1 MRTSWNRS
9 LAGIVLGV
17 VLGASRFASAEAEE
31 ESFVD
36 RLGGHFGVA
45 IPIVSVADGHATT
58 VDEYTVIAVPMG
70 IGLRNAVGPLAFD
83 MELVPSV
90 AEGHDVDVTIHPG
103 LIYPGKF
110 AAVGLRAAF
119 EVDSNAYGFTAL
131 LARPIQI
138 GELGSFFIEL
148 DVPVRFP
155 PGPVGSVVGVATHVG
170 IAF

>member
-1 MRTSWNRS
+1 
-9 LAGIVLGV
+9 
-17 VLGASRFASAEAEE
+17 
-31 ESFVD
+31 
-36 RLGGHFGVA
+36 
-45 IPIVSVADGHATT
+45 
-58 VDEYTVIAVPMG
+58 
-70 IGLRNAVGPLAFD
+70 

-90 AEGHDVDVTIHPG
+90 AEGHDVDLTIHPG

-138 GELGSFFIEL
+138 GEFVTLFIEL

-155 PGPVGSVVGVATHVG
+155 AGPVGSVVGVATHVG
-170 IAF
+170 VAF